1 MFLLITKVL
10 AATETSEYLM
20 TAPDSA
26 TQVVSNVAEFT
37 SEAQSFFHN
46 LDWST
51 PSWDLFIILFFLV
64 ASLIYGLS
72 MGRDRAIVVIVS
84 IYMALA
90 VIDYAPFVE
99 NMIKG
104 TAVEQFFLFKVASF
118 VTVFLVLFYLLA
130 QSALLNTI
138 ASKSAARS
146 WWQAILFSFLQV
158 GLLISIVLSFLPASS
173 VDILSDF
180 TKKIF
185 ATEAARFVWIISPI
199 VLMALI
205 RKPKRRRYRE
215 IDEYM

>member
-1 MFLLITKVL
+1 MFIIHAL
-10 AATETSEYLM
+10 AQALTDETLM
-20 TAPDSA
+20 SAPSNT
-26 TQVVSNVAEFT
+26 TQIISNVSQFT
-37 SEAQSFFHN
+37 KEAQGFFST

-90 VIDYAPFVE
+90 VVDYAPFIE
-99 NMIKG
+99 NLIKG
-104 TAVEQFFLFKVASF
+104 TAIEQFFIFKITS
-118 VTVFLVLFYLLA
+118 FLVVFILLFYLLA

-138 ASKSAARS
+138 ASRSATRS

-158 GLLISIVLSFLPASS
+158 GLLISIVLSFLPAEATN
-173 VDILSDF
+173 VFSDF
-180 TKKIF
+180 TKKAF
-185 ATEAARFVWIISPI
+185 TTEMARFVWIVSPI

-205 RKPKRRRYRE
+205 RKPKRNRRRE
-215 IDEYM
+215 IDEYL

>member
-1 MFLLITKVL
+1 MFIIHAL
-10 AATETSEYLM
+10 AQALTDETLM
-20 TAPDSA
+20 SAPSNT
-26 TQVVSNVAEFT
+26 TQIISNVSQFT
-37 SEAQSFFHN
+37 KEAQGFFST

-90 VIDYAPFVE
+90 VVDYAPFVE
-99 NMIKG
+99 NLIKG
-104 TAVEQFFLFKVASF
+104 TAVEQFFIFKISS
-118 VTVFLVLFYLLA
+118 FLVVFILLFYLLA

-138 ASKSAARS
+138 ASRSATRS

-158 GLLISIVLSFLPASS
+158 GLLISIVLSFLPAEATN
-173 VDILSDF
+173 VFSDF
-180 TKKIF
+180 TKKAF
-185 ATEAARFVWIISPI
+185 TTEMARFVWIVSPI

-205 RKPKRRRYRE
+205 RKPKRNRRRE
-215 IDEYM
+215 IEEYL